1 VSNLFLEFI
10 FAFLGT
16 FGFTIIFNVPLRHMA
31 VASFVGGLGSITYH
45 IAMDFG
51 TTITIGCFLG
61 ACMVG
66 LASDAASRI
75 CKEAAT
81 IFVIPGVLPLVP
93 GAGTYYTMLAI
104 VEGDLNNA
112 AAQGIQTLAMA
123 GSIALGLLV
132 VGTMVQIILSTAA
145 SLRKDEIQTK

>member
-1 VSNLFLEFI
+1 MNNLIMEFI

-16 FGFTIIFNVPLRHMA
+16 LGFAIIFNVPLRHIPT
-31 VASFVGGLGSITYH
+31 ASIIGGLGWITYH
-45 IAMDFG
+45 AAVSAD
-51 TTITIGCFLG
+51 ITIPIACFLG

-66 LASDAASRI
+66 LASDIASRI
-75 CKEAAT
+75 FKEAAT

-104 VEGDLNNA
+104 VNGNLDEA
-112 AAQGIQTLAMA
+112 AATGVQTLAMA

-132 VGTMVQIILSTAA
+132 TGTIIQIFLSAKR
-145 SLRKDEIQTK
+145 SIRKQQI

>member
-1 VSNLFLEFI
+1 MSNLFLEFI

-16 FGFTIIFNVPLRHMA
+16 FGFAIIFNVPLRHMP
-31 VASFVGGLGSITYH
+31 VASLVGGLSWVTYH
-45 IAMDFG
+45 VAVDLG
-51 TTITIGCFLG
+51 TTVPIACFLG

-66 LASDAASRI
+66 LTSDIASRI
-75 CKEAAT
+75 RKEAAT

-104 VEGDLNNA
+104 VEGNLDKA
-112 AAQGIQTLAMA
+112 AATGVQTLAMA

-132 VGTMVQIILSTAA
+132 IGTVIQILRSATANI
-145 SLRKDEIQTK
+145 RKKTA